1 MTKIKNMPTLPPWST
16 FGAAEEKQEKKQ
28 ENLEV
33 NVPPSGAL
41 LEGNLEPGPVAFQF
55 QLFQLKFEGQFSLY
69 IL

>member
-16 FGAAEEKQEKKQ
+16 FGAAEEKQ

-55 QLFQLKFEGQFSLY
+55 QLFQLKFERQFSLY